1 MGLDAGT
8 GPFAC
13 GLFKRCDRLARTFLR
28 QQGDAQ
34 EMQRVR
40 VLGIPRQS
48 IAGQALGVG
57 RTLLL
62 ERFYA
67 KPENIVDRRR
77 RAAAA
82 P

>member
-1 MGLDAGT
+1 MRGLVRSRA
-8 GPFAC
+8 AC
-13 GLFKRCDRLARTFLR
+13 SSGRDRLARTFLR

-34 EMQRVR
+34 QMQRVR
-40 VLGIPRQS
+40 APGIPRES

-57 RTLLL
+57 RVLLL

-67 KPENIVDRRR
+67 KPEHIVDRSRR
-77 RAAAA
+77 PVAV